1 MLGKH
6 KAGTVIVELVSVEEY
21 GMSYLMDA
29 VQLEDKSLHFS
40 EQTLSKN
47 LK

>member
-1 MLGKH
+1 M
-6 KAGTVIVELVSVEEY
+6 IIELVIVEEY
-21 GMSYLMDA
+21 GMLYLMDA
-29 VQLEDKSLHFS
+29 VQLEDKSLLFS